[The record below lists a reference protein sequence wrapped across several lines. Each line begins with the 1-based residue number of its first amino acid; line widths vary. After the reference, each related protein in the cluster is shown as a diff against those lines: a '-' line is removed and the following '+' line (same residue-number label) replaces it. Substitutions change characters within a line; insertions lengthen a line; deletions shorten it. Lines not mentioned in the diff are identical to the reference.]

1 MCLRIWDLVVF
12 VNLGNNVLSGKPSN
26 KKNVKFLGII
36 PKTGEGLHPMANLL
50 TGFYKII

>member
-1 MCLRIWDLVVF
+1 MCLQIWDLVVF

-36 PKTGEGLHPMANLL
+36 PKTGEGFHPIPNLL
-50 TGFYKII
+50 KGFYKTI